1 MTTIFKKTLKQEEA
15 TKLMASNQT
24 HIMLLGGGR
33 SGKTFIT
40 IRNVLVRASK
50 VKSRHVILR
59 QTFNSVKTSIFL
71 DTLPKVLNLCFPDMP
86 VKWNKSDY
94 FVQLPNGSELW
105 IGGLEDDKRVEKILG
120 KEYSTIYFNEVTQL
134 NYSSVQVALTRLAE
148 KNTLRKKAYYDMNP
162 STKTS
167 WSYLQFIKKLDPID
181 NGPLSDP
188 DDYVWMRMNPK
199 DNIQN
204 IDENYLNLLSKMP
217 EKDRLRFLEGEFQD
231 ESDGQVYYE
240 FNRENH
246 VKEFTEHFGTK
257 FVLSDFN
264 VDPHC
269 SLVCQFVDGQI
280 QVIDEWFL
288 RNSDTPKAVHE
299 WSKKYKGSTV
309 IPDSTGKNRKTSGQS
324 DFDIIKAAGF
334 QIMSTHNPFVKDRV
348 NNVNRCL
355 KENKIIIHPRCKKLI
370 NDLERV
376 SWKNNELDQK
386 TDSLLTHISD
396 ALGYGC
402 YNLLP
407 QSKLN
412 LKPFTGIR

>member
-1 MTTIFKKTLKQEEA
+1 MLFKKTKKQEEA
-15 TKLMASNQT
+15 TRLMSGNAT
-24 HIMLLGGGR
+24 HVMLLGGGR
-33 SGKTFIT
+33 SGKTAIT
-40 IRNVLVRASK
+40 VRNILIRASK

-71 DTLPKVLNLCFPDMP
+71 DTMPKVLNLAFPDLP

-94 FVQLPNGSELW
+94 FITLPNGSEVW

-120 KEYSTIYFNEVTQL
+120 KEYSTIYFNEATQL
-134 NYSSVQVALTRLAE
+134 NFNSVQVALTRLAE
-148 KNTLRKKAYYDMNP
+148 RNSLKKKAYYDMNP
-162 STKTS
+162 GTKTS
-167 WSYLQFIKKLDPID
+167 WSYLQFIKGLDPID
-181 NGPLSDP
+181 NEPLKDP

-204 IDENYLNLLSKMP
+204 IDENYLKLLSKMP
-217 EKDRLRFLEGEFQD
+217 EKDRLRFMEGEFQD

-240 FNRENH
+240 FNKDLH
-246 VKEFTEHFGTK
+246 VRDFTVYPGTK
-257 FVLSDFN
+257 FIFSDFN

-269 SLVCQFVDGQI
+269 SLVAQFIDNKI
-280 QVIDEWFL
+280 MVIDEWFL
-288 RNSDTPKAVHE
+288 RNSDTPKAVFE
-299 WSKKYKGSTV
+299 WSKIYKGAQV
-309 IPDSTGKNRKTSGQS
+309 IPDSTGRNRKTSGQS

-334 QIMSTHNPFVKDRV
+334 QIMSTHNPYVKDRV
-348 NNVNRCL
+348 NCVNKAL
-355 KENKIIIHPRCKKLI
+355 KDNKIIIHPRCKKLI

-386 TDSLLTHISD
+386 TDPLLTHISD

-402 YNLLP
+402 Y
-407 QSKLN
+407 KLINESTIN

>member
-1 MTTIFKKTLKQEEA
+1 MTFKLTDKQNQALDIFT
-15 TKLMASNQT
+15 SN
-24 HIMLLGGGR
+24 HRDIMLYGGSR
-33 SGKTFIT
+33 SGKTLFTVWAIF
-40 IRNVLVRASK
+40 VRASK
-50 VKSRHVILR
+50 TKSRHVILR
-59 QTFNSVKTSIFL
+59 DKFNHAKRSIWL
-71 DTLPKVLNLCFPDMP
+71 DTIPKMLTMAMPDLKP
-86 VKWNKSDY
+86 IPNKSDY
-94 FVQLPNGSELW
+94 YYTLPNGSEVW
-105 IGGLEDDKRVEKILG
+105 IGGLDSKERTEKILG
-120 KEYSTIYFNEVTQL
+120 TEYSTIYFNETSQIDYNSVTI
-134 NYSSVQVALTRLAE
+134 AKTRLAE
-148 KNTLRKKAYYDMNP
+148 KNSLIKKAYYDSNP
-162 STKTS
+162 PTKAS
-167 WSYLQFIKKLDPID
+167 WQYLLFEKKLNPID
-181 NGPLSDP
+181 NEPVDSPENYISFL
-188 DDYVWMRMNPK
+188 MNPI
-199 DNIQN
+199 DNLEN
-204 IDENYLNLLSKMP
+204 IDQDYIKLLQSMP
-217 EKDRLRFLEGEFQD
+217 EADRNRFLHGLYSD

-240 FNRENH
+240 FNRDNH
-246 VKEFTEHFGTK
+246 VKEFIEHFGTK

-386 TDSLLTHISD
+386 TDPLLTHISD